1 MNKQGAWYLCL
12 DFWLFQTIVQGENEG
27 GEGSFEFRI
36 SAKEKENG
44 EHRAGMKRNEKWNEE
59 QFGGYW

>member
-1 MNKQGAWYLCL
+1 M
-12 DFWLFQTIVQGENEG
+12 QGENEG

-44 EHRAGMKRNEKWNEE
+44 EHRAGMKRNEKWNVE